1 MNSSHF
7 YGSGS
12 NIGQYGLAG
21 ASSWINPNV
30 QHTKPIRPS
39 FKTTEGHYKLIKDVP
54 VEIDQKSFKRGIISS
69 KGYPKVSYYYKGSKN
84 HLQQQQQ
91 QQHQSSI
98 YTTPSSSFNN
108 TKSNVNNII
117 NNGNNNNNN
126 NNNNSASSSPS
137 STSTS
142 SLHTASSS
150 TSINTINSLNL
161 PHSTMGAFTSI
172 EDYQSSSH
180 PSPSNSTINNSNS
193 SSSNSNSSS
202 SSISNSS
209 GSKNSTKKNIIHP
222 TSEKDQLY
230 FSFTNIG
237 NLSLFNFT
245 NIDKAEYEE
254 KINPIHTGYNALC
267 QKIKKLKKNS
277 HLQILVGTDTGEIL
291 LFDPQIKPVE
301 IKVFNKDNLEKTKCL
316 CVDWLPNCDDRFIA
330 GFDNGNI
337 MIFDTNRTEHKSL
350 LYQYNNVSNS
360 IVNGNSNVNVNYNNN
375 NNNNNSNSNNNNGG
389 YNNSISGKK
398 QDFKFSVYLQK
409 ESRFNPVSLWKVS
422 DKKKVNSFCFSPDGK
437 YIAVACQEGLLNIY
451 DIDGK
456 IHLLSFKSYFGG
468 FLSVDWSRD
477 GKYIATG
484 GEDDFIS
491 IFSFEE
497 RQLVARGQ
505 GHLSWVGC
513 IKFDPYAF
521 PIDSNYYRILSGG
534 EDTRLLLWDFS
545 KDTVLRKQ
553 RGKSFS
559 NNKNNNSS
567 YNLNN
572 NNNNN
577 NNNSNN
583 SSDDNSSKEE
593 SPSLSSVLSKESQH
607 KANELQKKPIDL
619 NISPPTTP
627 ILVNSLSRT
636 VAPIILPIVS
646 HRVHTDPLT
655 DLLCTNDWIVT
666 VSYKKFSI
674 WARPDTVA
682 NAQKADSIMCSPNT
696 PSSFTKQYL
705 QMENSWK

>member
-7 YGSGS
+7 YGNGL
-12 NIGQYGLAG
+12 NIGSQYGFTG

-54 VEIDQKSFKRGIISS
+54 VEIDQKSFKRGIVSS
-69 KGYPKVSYYYKGSKN
+69 KGYPKVSYYYKGSKI
-84 HLQQQQQ
+84 QQYQQLHH
-91 QQHQSSI
+91 HQSSI
-98 YTTPSSSFNN
+98 YSTPSSSFNS
-108 TKSNVNNII
+108 TKTNVNNI
-117 NNGNNNNNN
+117 NNSNI
-126 NNNNSASSSPS
+126 NNNSPSSSPS
-137 STSTS
+137 STNSTSTS
-142 SLHTASSS
+142 SLQTALSS
-150 TSINTINSLNL
+150 TSINTINSSNI

-172 EDYQSSSH
+172 EDYQSSS
-180 PSPSNSTINNSNS
+180 SPSNSTINNNS
-193 SSSNSNSSS
+193 SSKNSS
-202 SSISNSS
+202 
-209 GSKNSTKKNIIHP
+209 KKNIIHP

-254 KINPIHTGYNALC
+254 KINPIHTGYNSLC

-291 LFDPQIKPVE
+291 LFDPQIKPVD
-301 IKVFNKDNLEKTKCL
+301 IKVFNKDNLEKSKCL
-316 CVDWLPNCDDRFIA
+316 CVDWLPNCDDKFIA

-350 LYQYNNVSNS
+350 LSQYSNASNN
-360 IVNGNSNVNVNYNNN
+360 INGN
-375 NNNNNSNSNNNNGG
+375 NSSG

-398 QDFKFSVYLQK
+398 QDFKFSVYHQK
-409 ESRFNPVSLWKVS
+409 ESRYNPVSLWRIS
-422 DKKKVNSFCFSPDGK
+422 DKKRVNSFCFSPDGN

-456 IHLLSFKSYFGG
+456 VHLISFKSYFGG
-468 FLSVDWSRD
+468 FLSVDWSQD

-497 RQLVARGQ
+497 KQLVARGQ
-505 GHLSWVGC
+505 GHLSWIGC

-559 NNKNNNSS
+559 NNKSNSSGNNSNNNN
-567 YNLNN
+567 Y

-577 NNNSNN
+577 NNNSNG
-583 SSDDNSSKEE
+583 DDNSSKEE
-593 SPSLSSVLSKESQH
+593 SPSLSSVLSKESQQ
-607 KANELQKKPIDL
+607 KAIELQNKPTNL
-619 NISPPTTP
+619 NISPPVTP
-627 ILVNSLSRT
+627 MIVNSLSRT

-646 HRVHTDPLT
+646 HRVHTDPIT

-682 NAQKADSIMCSPNT
+682 NAQKADSIICSPNT